1 MAQRTIAP
9 GGGNWNST
17 ATWVEG
23 AIPTTSDHIVGDA
36 SSGNLTV
43 NVNTANTQYAD
54 LSGYTGTLTINSNI
68 SFNTGALAS
77 STTTLNAGSYSF
89 LGSGLTRGRISL
101 PGGAKNIQQVS
112 STPIIP
118 FLRLLGTL
126 TLLTDLYVEDFQNQS
141 RLLNNNIYVSGN
153 FYVTDSNIDTSTFIH
168 LIGNGVIQG
177 ISANSNIQTGH
188 RIIFNTSGGTYTI
201 KNNGLILYS
210 SSSMVT
216 TAGGFYYSAGT
227 IVNPILNIV
236 STTFASS
243 RVFLDLNGYNFD
255 KITFGYR
262 RLNSTGGSPP
272 YLILTID
279 LSSPLT
285 CNSLYVSSTDVVS
298 VTNSG
303 GEGDVYLISGN
314 KLDVG
319 TLVFETS
326 TYQKS
331 NTDGLLLDYDRSWI
345 LELDPTYTHEI
356 GSINMGG
363 NKTISTQIPRL
374 RSSTSGTPATIDLG
388 DNVDSYAAW
397 AGFTDITITGSSPLY
412 SYFSTLSNT
421 SGITNAT
428 TFVPSGGGGGGQTSY
443 TFFS

>member
-68 SFNTGALAS
+68 AFNTAQLAA

-89 LGSGLTRGRISL
+89 LGTGITRGRISL
-101 PGGAKNIQQVS
+101 AGNNKNIQQVS

-118 FLRLLGTL
+118 YLRNGGVS
-126 TLLTDLYVEDFQNQS
+126 TLLTDLYVEDFQNIN

-153 FYVTDSNIDTSTFIH
+153 FYTNDTGIDTSTFIH
-168 LIGNGVIQG
+168 LIGNGVIQ
-177 ISANSNIQTGH
+177 SNSTSSNIRCGH

-201 KNNGLILYS
+201 RNNGLILNS
-210 SSSMVT
+210 SSNMSS

-227 IVNPILNIV
+227 IINPILNIIESV
-236 STTFASS
+236 SLNG

-255 KITFGYR
+255 IITLSYR

-272 YLILTID
+272 YPLITLD

-285 CNSLYVSSTDVVS
+285 CNTLYVSASDIVIS
-298 VTNSG
+298 SNSG

-314 KLDVG
+314 KLDIG
-319 TLVFETS
+319 TLVFETATMQS
-326 TYQKS
+326 S
-331 NTDGLLLDYDRSWI
+331 NNDGLLVDYDRSWI

-388 DNVDSYAAW
+388 SNVDSYAAW

-428 TFVPSGGGGGGQTSY
+428 TFVPTSGSGGTNRIY
-443 TFFS
+443 LF

>member
-1 MAQRTIAP
+1 M
-9 GGGNWNST
+9 
-17 ATWVEG
+17 
-23 AIPTTSDHIVGDA
+23 
-36 SSGNLTV
+36 SS
-43 NVNTANTQYAD
+43 
-54 LSGYTGTLTINSNI
+54 
-68 SFNTGALAS
+68 
-77 STTTLNAGSYSF
+77 
-89 LGSGLTRGRISL
+89 
-101 PGGAKNIQQVS
+101 
-112 STPIIP
+112 
-118 FLRLLGTL
+118 
-126 TLLTDLYVEDFQNQS
+126 
-141 RLLNNNIYVSGN
+141 
-153 FYVTDSNIDTSTFIH
+153 
-168 LIGNGVIQG
+168 
-177 ISANSNIQTGH
+177 
-188 RIIFNTSGGTYTI
+188 
-201 KNNGLILYS
+201 
-210 SSSMVT
+210 

-227 IVNPILNIV
+227 IINPILNIIESV
-236 STTFASS
+236 SLNG

-255 KITFGYR
+255 IITLSYR

-272 YLILTID
+272 YPIIA
-279 LSSPLT
+279 
-285 CNSLYVSSTDVVS
+285 
-298 VTNSG
+298 TNSG

-326 TYQKS
+326 TFQKS
-331 NTDGLLLDYDRSWI
+331 NTDGNLVDYDRSWI

-374 RSSTSGTPATIDLG
+374 RSSTSGTPATILLG

>member
-1 MAQRTIAP
+1 MAQRTISAA
-9 GGGNWNST
+9 GGNWNST

-23 AIPTTSDHIVGDA
+23 AIPTTSDHIVGNA

-54 LSGYTGTLTINSNI
+54 LSGYTGTLTINSSI
-68 SFNTGALAS
+68 SFNTSALAS

-89 LGSGLTRGRISL
+89 LGTGTSRGRITL
-101 PGGAKNIQQVS
+101 IGNGKNIQQVS
-112 STPIIP
+112 GSPIIP
-118 FLRLLGTL
+118 SLRNGGVS
-126 TLLTDLYVEDFQNQS
+126 TLLTDLYVEDFQSQA

-153 FYVTDSNIDTSTFIH
+153 FYTSDSNTDTSTFIH
-168 LIGNGVIQG
+168 LIGNGVIEG
-177 ISANSNIQTGH
+177 ITNSNNIQTGH
-188 RIIFNTSGGTYTI
+188 RIIFNTPGGTYTI
-201 KNNGLILYS
+201 RNNGLILNAS
-210 SSSMVT
+210 GNMSQ

-227 IVNPILNIV
+227 IVNPILNITES
-236 STTFASS
+236 STQSC

-255 KITFGYR
+255 KITFAYR
-262 RLNSTGGSPP
+262 RLNSIGGSPP
-272 YLILTID
+272 YPVITID

-285 CNSLYVSSTDVVS
+285 CNTLYVSSSDINFAS
-298 VTNSG
+298 NSG
-303 GEGDVYLISGN
+303 GEGDVYKISGN

-326 TYQKS
+326 TFQKS
-331 NTDGLLLDYDRSWI
+331 NTDGNLVDYDRSWI
-345 LELDPTYTHEI
+345 LLLDPTYTHEI

-374 RSSTSGTPATIDLG
+374 YSATSGTPATISLG
-388 DNVDSYAAW
+388 SNVDSYAAW

-421 SGITNAT
+421 SGISNAT
-428 TFVPSGGGGGGQTSY
+428 TFVPSGGGGGQTSY